1 LIEKAKAQRI
11 HLFFLDAAH
20 FVYRPFLGFLY
31 SFTTLF
37 VKASAGRKRYN
48 VLGALN
54 AITKEIVTFSNFSYI
69 NSHSVC
75 ELMDKLTTHYRG
87 LPIFIVLD
95 NARYQ
100 KNEFV
105 KAYAEYLN
113 IQLVFLPPYSPNLNL
128 IERLWRFIKKEAL
141 YSTYYENFSDFTQAI
156 DQCLE
161 DTKGK
166 YKSELESLLSLNFQ
180 SFKNATIIP

>member
-1 LIEKAKAQRI
+1 
-11 HLFFLDAAH
+11 
-20 FVYRPFLGFLY
+20 
-31 SFTTLF
+31 
-37 VKASAGRKRYN
+37 
-48 VLGALN
+48 
-54 AITKEIVTFSNFSYI
+54 
-69 NSHSVC
+69 
-75 ELMDKLTTHYRG
+75 MDKLKTHYRD

-105 KAYAEYLN
+105 KAYAKSLN

-156 DQCLE
+156 NQCLE